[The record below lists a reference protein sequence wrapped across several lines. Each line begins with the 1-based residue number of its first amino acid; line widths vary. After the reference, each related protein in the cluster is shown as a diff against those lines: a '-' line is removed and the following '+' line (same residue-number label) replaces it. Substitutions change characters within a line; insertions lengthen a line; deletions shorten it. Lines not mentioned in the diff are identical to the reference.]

1 MEGSA
6 GSIDYVLGGVK
17 ADLGRRAQP
26 RLCLYFARQRE
37 RTLAL
42 KYRGSITAPYLRLID
57 SFRRFII
64 YPVLLRSVHAAWMRE
79 FPGAAGR

>member
-1 MEGSA
+1 VGQGSQA
-6 GSIDYVLGGVK
+6 
-17 ADLGRRAQP
+17 P
-26 RLCLYFARQRE
+26 
-37 RTLAL
+37 

-57 SFRRFII
+57 PFRRFII